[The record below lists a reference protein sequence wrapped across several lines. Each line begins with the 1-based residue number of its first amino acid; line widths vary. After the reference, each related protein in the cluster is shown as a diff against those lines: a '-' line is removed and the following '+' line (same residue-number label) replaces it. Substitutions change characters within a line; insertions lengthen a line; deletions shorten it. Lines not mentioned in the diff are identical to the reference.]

1 MKKRCPDGRNRA
13 ERRAGGGGVGSS
25 ATELSAKVRKRDV
38 ARLVEDEATTADI
51 AQEAERAAVAIAAS
65 CVAPP
70 ALRVVADTPAAAAAG
85 GSTVPVFPQ
94 WSAPAATTTEGVGL
108 GAVGAAADDEDSEDI
123 SVDAGGD
130 Y

>member
-1 MKKRCPDGRNRA
+1 MTATEPSGVQ
-13 ERRAGGGGVGSS
+13 GGGNVGSS

-38 ARLVEDEATTADI
+38 ARLVEEEATTTDI

-65 CVAPP
+65 SAAPP
-70 ALRVVADTPAAAAAG
+70 ALRVVADKPAATAAG
-85 GSTVPVFPQ
+85 GATVPVFPR
-94 WSAPAATTTEGVGL
+94 WPAPAATTTEGADL
-108 GAVGAAADDEDSEDI
+108 GAAAADDEDSEDI